1 MNSNT
6 TNKTAV
12 IFGATGLVGSHCL
25 RLLLESPHYSKV
37 KVFSRREIEIQ
48 HPKLEYHIIDF
59 DKIEEYKDDISG
71 HDVFC
76 TLGTTIKKAG
86 SKAAFIKVDYTY
98 VVETAKL
105 ALSNNAEQFILVTAM
120 GADEDSVFFYNKVK
134 GQVENEVK
142 KLRYDSIRIL
152 RPSLLLGDRNEKR
165 FAEKLAIYISKF
177 TNLITDIIAPNYSAV
192 RADQVA
198 KAMIAAAQRPDKGIF
213 IYESNEIQ
221 NFK

>member
-25 RLLLESPHYSKV
+25 RLLLESSYYSKV

-48 HPKLEYHIIDF
+48 HPNLEYYIIDF
-59 DKIEEYKDDISG
+59 DKIEEYKDNISG
-71 HDVFC
+71 HDIFC
-76 TLGTTIKKAG
+76 TLGTTIKRAG

-98 VVETAKL
+98 VVGIAKL
-105 ALSNNAEQFILVTAM
+105 ALINNAQQFILVTAM
-120 GADEDSVFFYNKVK
+120 GSDEDSIFFYNKVK

-142 KLRYDSIRIL
+142 KLGYNSIRIL
-152 RPSLLLGDRNEKR
+152 RPSLLLGERNEKR
-165 FAEKLAIYISKF
+165 FAEKLAIHASSF
-177 TNLITDIIAPNYSAV
+177 TNLITDVIAPNYSAV
-192 RADQVA
+192 RAEQVA
-198 KAMIAAAQRPDKGIF
+198 KAMIAAAQRPDKGVF
-213 IYESNEIQ
+213 IYESNEIR